1 MRLLKFGGNAQ
12 EFLDVLGAA
21 LGLHGALGA
30 ESLQQARLID
40 DHLDD
45 VLEFAVHAATLAH
58 QRDKARQAIAHLG
71 AKHARLGRCDLASLE
86 EQATVVARQLLNLLD
101 RGGADAAARRVDD
114 ALDAHLVCRVH
125 DHLEVGHD
133 VADLGTVEESR
144 AAHNLVGHARA
155 QEHIFEDTRLGV
167 GAVEHGDIVVTRAL
181 GVQLFDLAG
190 NPAALVALVACLE
203 GLDLLAVAL
212 GRKQALVLALRVV
225 THHGVGGAQDMARGA
240 VVLLQLNG
248 LAVFKVLLKVQ
259 DVGDVGA
266 APAVNGLVVVAH
278 DHEVLVLGG
287 QQVGDLVLDVVG
299 VLILVDANVA
309 EALLV
314 LVEHLGAGTQQL
326 ERAHEQVVEVHGVGG
341 AQAALQLQVDLR
353 GLFVVGAVG
362 GFEHVLG
369 PDHGVFGRADLA
381 ANHVDGELLLL
392 DAERLHNVAHHALG
406 IVVIVN
412 GELTG
417 VAQQVGVLAQHA
429 HAHGVEGAHPH
440 AAGAVGDERR
450 QTLAHLGRS
459 LVGKRDCQDLP
470 GLNAQIT
477 EHVRNAEGQDAGLTR
492 AGAGKDQQRT
502 LGGQDRLALGGVEAV
517 DVDER
522 LDGLGCRSRGVVDV
536 ERNELGLWRGGSSV
550 RIERHGL
557 RRGRDGR
564 GGVLFPGQGLGHGRL
579 LI

>member
-1 MRLLKFGGNAQ
+1 MRLLKFGSDTQ

-40 DHLDD
+40 NHLDN
-45 VLEFAVHAATLAH
+45 VLELAVHAATLAH
-58 QRDKARQAIAHLG
+58 QRHKARQAVAHLG
-71 AKHARLGRCDLASLE
+71 AKHARLGCCDLAGLE
-86 EQATVVARQLLNLLD
+86 ERAAVVACQLLNLLD

-144 AAHNLVGHARA
+144 AAHNLVGHACA

-167 GAVEHGDIVVTRAL
+167 GAVEHSDIVVTRAL

-190 NPAALVALVACLE
+190 NPAALVALIACLE

-212 GRKQALVLALRVV
+212 GRKQALLLALRVV

-266 APAVNGLVVVAH
+266 APAINGLVIVAY

-309 EALLV
+309 ETLLV
-314 LVEHLGAGTQQL
+314 LIEHLGAGAQQF
-326 ERAHEQVVEVHGVGG
+326 ERAHEQVVEVHRIGG
-341 AQAALQLQVDLR
+341 AQAALQFQVDLR
-353 GLFVVGAVG
+353 GLFVVGAIG
-362 GFEHVLG
+362 TLEHVLG
-369 PDHGVFGRADLA
+369 ADHGVFGRTDLA
-381 ANHVDGELLLL
+381 ADHIDGELLLL
-392 DAERLHNVAHHALG
+392 DTERLHNIAHHALG
-406 IVVIVN
+406 IVVIVD

-417 VAQQVGVLAQHA
+417 VAQQVSVLAQHA
-429 HAHGVEGAHPH
+429 HAHSMEGAHPH
-440 AAGAVGDERR
+440 AAGTAGDECR
-450 QTLAHLGRS
+450 QTLAHLGRG
-459 LVGKRDCQDLP
+459 LVGKRDGKDLP
-470 GLNAQIT
+470 GLNTQVA
-477 EHVRNAEGQDAGLTR
+477 EHMCDAEGQDAGLAR

-502 LGGQDRLALGGVEAV
+502 LGGQDRLALGGIKAV

-522 LDGLGCRSRGVVDV
+522 LGGLGRRRGSVVDV
-536 ERNELGLWRGGSSV
+536 ERNELGLRRSRGGV
-550 RIERHGL
+550 CIERYGF
-557 RRGRDGR
+557 RRGRHGYR
-564 GGVLFPGQGLGHGRL
+564 GVLFPGQGLGHGRL